1 MKWFVIVLLIGIL
14 CACAESPIWDDDLP
28 KANDIP
34 QNTRVESSP
43 DAVLSNYRLEAGDF
57 VNIKVFGEEAFSLET
72 RLSDAGTVS
81 YPFLGEL
88 KLSGL
93 TTGDVEKLIADGL
106 KGDYLVNPKVTVT
119 IKQYRDFFVD
129 GAVQKPGSYPFVPGI
144 TVQKAISVAGGFT
157 EIASRSKIYI
167 IHEKDKTATP
177 TRVDLSTYVK
187 PGDIITVKESFF

>member
-1 MKWFVIVLLIGIL
+1 MKWFVIVLLMGVL
-14 CACAESPIWDDDLP
+14 GACAESPIWDDDFPKNGDTAKNTQAELLP
-28 KANDIP
+28 ETI
-34 QNTRVESSP
+34 
-43 DAVLSNYRLEAGDF
+43 LSNYHLEAGDF
-57 VNIKVFGEEAFSLET
+57 VSIKVFGEEAFSLET

-93 TTGDVEKLIADGL
+93 TTGDVEKRITDGL

-177 TRVDLSTYVK
+177 MRVDLSTYVK

>member
-1 MKWFVIVLLIGIL
+1 MKWFIIVLLVGML
-14 CACAESPIWDDDLP
+14 SACAESPIWDDDLP
-28 KANDIP
+28 KVTDVP
-34 QNTRVESSP
+34 KETPVESP
-43 DAVLSNYRLEAGDF
+43 LEAVLSNYRLEAGDF

-93 TTGDVEKLIADGL
+93 TTGDVEKLITDGL

-129 GAVQKPGSYPFVPGI
+129 GAVQKPGSYSFVPGI
-144 TVQKAISVAGGFT
+144 TVQKAISLAGGFA
-157 EIASRSKIYI
+157 EIAARSKIYI
-167 IHEKDKTATP
+167 IHEKDKTSTP
-177 TRVDLSTYVK
+177 ILVDLSTYVK